1 MANIVHNTPMSKI
14 LVTGSSGF
22 IGRKLISQLASNLN
36 FQVTGLSRNPIQH
49 CEIKGD
55 ISDSSTLVLL
65 SKMNFDFIF
74 HLAWEGLPDRSDDWC
89 SLNLNNSYN
98 FLNYMHANNLST
110 VFNVMGSCLEY
121 GSITS
126 PVKDETLPRGEDSF
140 ARAKI
145 ELHKRLVTTGMKLNW
160 YRPFFVYGEGQPAKS
175 LMPYLIQQLESGI
188 IPKISSLSN
197 SHDFI
202 NVEDVA
208 RALAIS
214 GLNYSKSRCI
224 NIGTGVSTEVSQIV
238 NGFVRQYKIEII
250 ENKLFGSAG
259 LSSESKFLRKEC
271 GWTPKYVGIEGIL
284 QYFFGENYAR

>member
-1 MANIVHNTPMSKI
+1 
-14 LVTGSSGF
+14 
-22 IGRKLISQLASNLN
+22 
-36 FQVTGLSRNPIQH
+36 
-49 CEIKGD
+49 
-55 ISDSSTLVLL
+55 
-65 SKMNFDFIF
+65 
-74 HLAWEGLPDRSDDWC
+74 
-89 SLNLNNSYN
+89 
-98 FLNYMHANNLST
+98 
-110 VFNVMGSCLEY
+110 
-121 GSITS
+121 
-126 PVKDETLPRGEDSF
+126 
-140 ARAKI
+140 
-145 ELHKRLVTTGMKLNW
+145 MKLNW

>member
-1 MANIVHNTPMSKI
+1 MSKI

-22 IGRKLISQLASNLN
+22 IGRKLISQLASNPNL
-36 FQVTGLSRNPIQH
+36 QVTGLSRNPVH
-49 CEIKGD
+49 NCEIQGD
-55 ISDSSTLVLL
+55 FSDSSTVVLL
-65 SKMNFDFIF
+65 SRMNFDFIF

-89 SLNLNNSYN
+89 SLNLKNSYN
-98 FLNYMHANNLST
+98 FLGFMHEVSPTT

-121 GSITS
+121 GSRTG
-126 PVKDETLPRGEDSF
+126 PVTDETLPFGEDSF

-145 ELHKRLVTTGMKLNW
+145 ELHKKLVSIGLKLNW

-175 LMPYLIQQLESGI
+175 LMPFLTQQLESGI

-208 RALAIS
+208 RALTIS

-238 NGFVRQYKIEII
+238 NGFTRQHKIETV
-250 ENKLFGSAG
+250 ENKLFGTNG
-259 LSSESKFLRKEC
+259 LRSESEFLRKEC
-271 GWTPKYVGIEGIL
+271 GWTPKYLGIEGIL